1 MSDLTYRTR
10 SYATASRDC
19 IRNPQMWSQYAISGT
34 ISLTATV
41 LADSDSETLYAP
53 DEFLPVG
60 TLLAF
65 ATGGSYSGLWVPYL
79 PNISAANGEDTARA
93 ILFEPVYFSRSQ
105 AGSIEQATVIA
116 SLLPEGTPAQVF
128 LSKMP
133 EYNDHTAYAGGSGSS
148 AAAVAA
154 DLPTGFVDLDALGVD
169 NIGGI

>member
-1 MSDLTYRTR
+1 MTDLSYRSS
-10 SYATASRDC
+10 SYATASSDC
-19 IRNPQMWSQYAISGT
+19 IRNPHMWTQYAIPAT
-34 ISLTATV
+34 LSLTATV
-41 LADSDSETLYAP
+41 LADSDAEELYAP

-79 PNISAANGEDTARA
+79 PNISSANGEDTARG
-93 ILFEPVYFSRSQ
+93 ILFKPVYLSRSQ
-105 AGSIEQATVIA
+105 AGSIEQAQVTAAV
-116 SLLPEGTPAQVF
+116 LPEGTPAQVF

-154 DLPTGFVDLDALGVD
+154 DLPTGFVDLEALGVD
-169 NIGGI
+169 NIAGI